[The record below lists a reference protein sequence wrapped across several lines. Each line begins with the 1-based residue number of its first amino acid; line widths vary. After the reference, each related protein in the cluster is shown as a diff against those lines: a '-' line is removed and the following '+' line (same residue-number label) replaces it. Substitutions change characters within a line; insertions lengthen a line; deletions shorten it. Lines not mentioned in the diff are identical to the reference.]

1 MTAHSLLL
9 IDDDSELTEL
19 LSDYLGAEGFT
30 VTAANDGPS
39 GLERALAG
47 EFALIVLD
55 VMLPGLNGFE
65 VLRRLRAHK
74 ATPVVMLTAR
84 GDDVDRIVGL
94 EIGADDYL
102 SKPFNARELVARIR
116 AVLRRTEAR
125 AAAAPEVERIVVGDL
140 ELVPS
145 ALGCRIG
152 GEPVALTSAE
162 FSLLEV
168 LAKTAGRVVS
178 RDELSE
184 KVLGRPLSPY
194 DRSLDVHVSNLRKKL
209 ARGRDEPE
217 RIKTVR
223 GTGYLYAVDAGV

>member
-1 MTAHSLLL
+1 MRLLL
-9 IDDDSELTEL
+9 IEDDPDLQTTLRRTLERKGMQVGVCADGRQALAQWQSMAPDVVLLDLSLPGIDGLDL
-19 LSDYLGAEGFT
+19 LSQARSCGLG
-30 VTAANDGPS
+30 
-39 GLERALAG
+39 
-47 EFALIVLD
+47 
-55 VMLPGLNGFE
+55 
-65 VLRRLRAHK
+65 
-74 ATPVVMLTAR
+74 TPVLILTAR
-84 GDDVDRIVGL
+84 GTVGDRILGL
-94 EIGADDYL
+94 NAGADDYL